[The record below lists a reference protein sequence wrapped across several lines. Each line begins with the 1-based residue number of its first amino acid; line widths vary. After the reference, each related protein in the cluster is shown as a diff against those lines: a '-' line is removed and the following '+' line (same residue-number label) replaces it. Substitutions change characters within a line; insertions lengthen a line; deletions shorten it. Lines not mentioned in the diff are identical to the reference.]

1 MEHPSAKHVLSY
13 GRANRVSYI
22 SLLFLIPCLEPSII
36 YIVMINTIVIIM
48 YDFKSYN
55 LLFII
60 LSKYNVKCL
69 FKESNS
75 EFGVTEAE
83 EAELIKHIRYHR
95 TLCIP

>member
-1 MEHPSAKHVLSY
+1 
-13 GRANRVSYI
+13 
-22 SLLFLIPCLEPSII
+22 
-36 YIVMINTIVIIM
+36 M

-60 LSKYNVKCL
+60 LSKYIVKCL

-83 EAELIKHIRYHR
+83 EAELIKHIRYHSTLWIPYTLYTVHFVYR
-95 TLCIP
+95 TLCIPYTWI